1 MEEKSIK
8 IIEEKIVALYE
19 IWNSELR
26 DNQKI
31 DSIQYIEDMELIPE
45 RFQTTTFVVKGTE
58 EIMNEQ
64 GEKENR
70 DWIELYDEN
79 NIKIGKI
86 NKFGELEFQKDYIE
100 ILKERFGEYFS
111 KLGIQEDTRIPFKE
125 IMEKNQTKQQHRMT
139 EKKIKQYLKKSKEVL
154 QGEQDD
160 KENVVKEIMEKRGI
174 PQNRYLTVREDSNF
188 YKDHPELTKEGLTF
202 YEDKDGI
209 IKVGYINE
217 NGEWEDSQF
226 IEPSRTQTYT
236 IVDIGKDG
244 SQVEEIVPYQ
254 VMDTKGLN
262 TDGDVRDVKI
272 IVTIEQGYL
281 SVKEARQGQN
291 GKWSAHEIE
300 VQGRDYNE
308 HEINEVTSMET
319 GEADPD
325 KHTDAYEKLENT
337 NIEEDGIQYNE
348 MELVEHADEII
359 KKFQKQGYSKEE
371 AIDIFNYM
379 IGEEKL
385 TENQAK
391 ERVEKERTQEKQ
403 EEQEEERTPWGDAE
417 RRERR
422 Y

>member
-1 MEEKSIK
+1 MEEKNIENIK
-8 IIEEKIVALYE
+8 EKIVALYE
-19 IWNSELR
+19 IWNSELK

-31 DSIQYIEDMELIPE
+31 NSIQYIEDMELVPE
-45 RFQTTTFVVKGTE
+45 RFQTTAFVVKGIE
-58 EIMNEQ
+58 EIINEQ
-64 GEKENR
+64 GKKEKR
-70 DWIELYDEN
+70 DWIELYDED

-86 NKFGELEFQKDYIE
+86 NEFGELEFEKDYIE
-100 ILKERFGEYFS
+100 ILKERFGEYFP
-111 KLGIQEDTRIPFKE
+111 KLGIQEDTHILFEE
-125 IMEKNQTKQQHRMT
+125 IIEKNQTKQQYRMT
-139 EKKIKQYLKKSKEVL
+139 EKAIEQYLKKHKEMSHE
-154 QGEQDD
+154 EQKN
-160 KENVVKEIMEKRGI
+160 KENVVREMMEKNGI

-188 YKDHPELTKEGLTF
+188 YKDHPGLAKEGLTF
-202 YEDKDGI
+202 YEDKDGK
-209 IKVGYINE
+209 IKAGYINE
-217 NGEWEDSQF
+217 NGEWEDSQS
-226 IEPSRTQTYT
+226 IEPSKTQTYT
-236 IVDIGKDG
+236 IVDMGKDG
-244 SQVEEIVPYQ
+244 EQVEEVVPYQ
-254 VMDTKGLN
+254 IMDTKGLN

-308 HEINEVTSMET
+308 PEINEATSMET

-337 NIEEDGIQYNE
+337 SVAEDGIQYSE
-348 MELVEHADEII
+348 MELVEHADEMIA
-359 KKFQKQGYSKEE
+359 KFQKQGYSKEE

-391 ERVEKERTQEKQ
+391 ERVEQERTQKKQ
-403 EEQEEERTPWGDAE
+403 KEQEEERTPWGDAE